1 MHINIFEAKSDKEL
15 SILYKQ
21 FLEAE
26 KTIGFSDDNE
36 LGQIKRQY
44 EKDFGVNTVLMLQIE
59 LTRAIADRWYT
70 NHIENGISN
79 LNSLLDSVGISFDVS
94 VEEKSKK
101 LFIEVDEKKLKAAT
115 DSKGGRPVEHSI
127 DFSEVEKMK
136 ADGMT
141 NKDIY
146 TKLGISK
153 SLFYLKMKEY
163 KNDIV

>member
-1 MHINIFEAKSDKEL
+1 MYKNIIGLLKEVVHIRKNFYLASN
-15 SILYKQ
+15 YNP
-21 FLEAE
+21 E
-26 KTIGFSDDNE
+26 KGKN
-36 LGQIKRQY
+36 
-44 EKDFGVNTVLMLQIE
+44 
-59 LTRAIADRWYT
+59 AIND
-70 NHIENGISN
+70 
-79 LNSLLDSVGISFDVS
+79 LNSLLDSVGVSFSVS
-94 VEEKSKK
+94 VVGSGKK

-163 KNDIV
+163 KNNTGHKKKR

>member
-1 MHINIFEAKSDKEL
+1 MYKNIIGLLKEVVHIRKNFYLASN
-15 SILYKQ
+15 YNP
-21 FLEAE
+21 E
-26 KTIGFSDDNE
+26 KGKN
-36 LGQIKRQY
+36 
-44 EKDFGVNTVLMLQIE
+44 
-59 LTRAIADRWYT
+59 AIND
-70 NHIENGISN
+70 
-79 LNSLLDSVGISFDVS
+79 LNSLLDSVGVSFSVS
-94 VEEKSKK
+94 VVGSGKK

-115 DSKGGRPVEHSI
+115 DSKGGRPVEHRI

-163 KNDIV
+163 KNNTGHKEER

>member
-1 MHINIFEAKSDKEL
+1 MKEVVHIRKNFYLASN
-15 SILYKQ
+15 YNP
-21 FLEAE
+21 E
-26 KTIGFSDDNE
+26 KGKN
-36 LGQIKRQY
+36 
-44 EKDFGVNTVLMLQIE
+44 
-59 LTRAIADRWYT
+59 AIND
-70 NHIENGISN
+70 
-79 LNSLLDSVGISFDVS
+79 LNSLLDSVGVSFSVS
-94 VEEKSKK
+94 VIGSGKK

-163 KNDIV
+163 KNNTGHKEER

>member
-1 MHINIFEAKSDKEL
+1 MVHIRKNFYLASN
-15 SILYKQ
+15 YNP
-21 FLEAE
+21 E
-26 KTIGFSDDNE
+26 KGKN
-36 LGQIKRQY
+36 
-44 EKDFGVNTVLMLQIE
+44 
-59 LTRAIADRWYT
+59 AIND
-70 NHIENGISN
+70 
-79 LNSLLDSVGISFDVS
+79 LNSLLDSVGVSFSVS
-94 VEEKSKK
+94 VGGSGKK

-115 DSKGGRPVEHSI
+115 DSKGGRPIEHSI

-163 KNDIV
+163 KNNTGHKKEK

>member
-1 MHINIFEAKSDKEL
+1 MYKNIIGLLKEVVHIRKNFYLASN
-15 SILYKQ
+15 YNP
-21 FLEAE
+21 E
-26 KTIGFSDDNE
+26 KGKN
-36 LGQIKRQY
+36 
-44 EKDFGVNTVLMLQIE
+44 
-59 LTRAIADRWYT
+59 AIND
-70 NHIENGISN
+70 
-79 LNSLLDSVGISFDVS
+79 LNSLLDSVGVSFSVS
-94 VEEKSKK
+94 VVGSGKK

-163 KNDIV
+163 KNNTGYKKEK

>member
-1 MHINIFEAKSDKEL
+1 MYKNIIGLLKEVVHIRKNFYLASN
-15 SILYKQ
+15 YNP
-21 FLEAE
+21 E
-26 KTIGFSDDNE
+26 KGKN
-36 LGQIKRQY
+36 
-44 EKDFGVNTVLMLQIE
+44 
-59 LTRAIADRWYT
+59 AIND
-70 NHIENGISN
+70 
-79 LNSLLDSVGISFDVS
+79 LNKLLDSVGVSFSVS
-94 VEEKSKK
+94 VVGSGKK

-115 DSKGGRPVEHSI
+115 DSKGGRPVEHRI

-163 KNDIV
+163 KNNTGHKEER

>member
-1 MHINIFEAKSDKEL
+1 MCKNIIGLLKEVVHIRKNFYLASN
-15 SILYKQ
+15 YNP
-21 FLEAE
+21 E
-26 KTIGFSDDNE
+26 KGKN
-36 LGQIKRQY
+36 
-44 EKDFGVNTVLMLQIE
+44 
-59 LTRAIADRWYT
+59 AIND
-70 NHIENGISN
+70 
-79 LNSLLDSVGISFDVS
+79 LNSLLDSVGVSFSVS
-94 VEEKSKK
+94 VVGSGKK

-127 DFSEVEKMK
+127 DFLEVEKMK

-163 KNDIV
+163 KNNTGHKEER

>member
-1 MHINIFEAKSDKEL
+1 MYKNIIGLLKEVVHIRKNFYLASN
-15 SILYKQ
+15 YNP
-21 FLEAE
+21 E
-26 KTIGFSDDNE
+26 KGKN
-36 LGQIKRQY
+36 
-44 EKDFGVNTVLMLQIE
+44 
-59 LTRAIADRWYT
+59 AIND
-70 NHIENGISN
+70 
-79 LNSLLDSVGISFDVS
+79 LNSLLDSVGVSFSVS
-94 VEEKSKK
+94 VVGSGKK

-163 KNDIV
+163 KNNTGHTEER